1 MFKLGF
7 SGHESFVC
15 KQFWLK
21 KGYDFVKDQ
30 KKFSDSAAVIDLGV
44 GKNMVNSIRFW
55 MKSFGLMDDNE
66 NLTELAEFLF
76 SENGKDP
83 FLEDFGTL
91 WLLNYYLVKTEKAS
105 IYSLV
110 FNEFKRERI
119 EFTKEQLHLFLK
131 RKCQENDSNY
141 NAKTISSDI
150 GVFLRNYIKTKEG
163 KIDIEDDFSRLFIDL
178 DLIKQ
183 RKSKNAEDKT
193 AEWFKIESEERKELP
208 YQIVLYAILD
218 NPVYGNS
225 ISFKDLQIERNSPG
239 LVFAINAEGLF
250 NKIEKIVE
258 NYPQVVFTETAGIQV
273 LQFRSK
279 INKLDVLNDYYRT

>member
-1 MFKLGF
+1 
-7 SGHESFVC
+7 
-15 KQFWLK
+15 
-21 KGYDFVKDQ
+21 
-30 KKFSDSAAVIDLGV
+30 
-44 GKNMVNSIRFW
+44 

-76 SENGKDP
+76 GENGKDP

-150 GVFLRNYIKTKEG
+150 GVFLRNYIKPKEG